1 MKAYNTDSRHHA
13 CSTSQNVVTLFRKR
27 CTGEL
32 SPLRPAPPRQLLE
45 VFGGTMSIEDFR
57 AASTGPINYVPIPPK
72 MIMRETA
79 IAEQMASATRN
90 AAIAKAQASH
100 DLHAKVDFADID
112 IKNESLRLKRPK
124 KTVSGKTVLTS
135 SAVIPK
141 PPVFVGAVLPQ
152 SASDNGLARTMLGE
166 TAMF

>member
-1 MKAYNTDSRHHA
+1 
-13 CSTSQNVVTLFRKR
+13 
-27 CTGEL
+27 
-32 SPLRPAPPRQLLE
+32 
-45 VFGGTMSIEDFR
+45 MSIEDFR